1 VGRREIL
8 QLRDAWAQGR
18 RGGGTQG
25 LGGFHDALLQYGG
38 LPISLARWGM
48 DLGLEE

>member
-1 VGRREIL
+1 ME
-8 QLRDAWAQGR
+8 LRDAWRSSGTAAQK
-18 RGGGTQG
+18 TDAK
-25 LGGFHDALLQYGG
+25 FHVELLRYGG